1 MALLKRLLLTL
12 APLVLIAAAPA
23 QAVPDRQP
31 AESDLARHNLV
42 VVYDW
47 LRILPAPHT
56 PSDFLPPA
64 GARVAWPLRGV
75 LTQPF
80 GCTGFELERS
90 FAGCPN
96 FHTGLDIAQNQG
108 VPIQAAAA
116 GLAYPFQDDQG
127 YGNHVLIQHA
137 AGYSTVYG
145 HMVQT
150 NVSWGQPVRAGD
162 LIGWV
167 GSTGNSTGP
176 HLHFEVRFA
185 GAPLDPQPYL
195 DGSPADPFPL
205 LAGWPGAPRDDWR
218 GRR

>member
-1 MALLKRLLLTL
+1 VALLKRLLLTL

-80 GCTGFELERS
+80 GCTGFERERP
-90 FAGCPN
+90 AQQCPGG
-96 FHTGLDIAQNQG
+96 FHTGIDLAQPQG
-108 VPIQAAAA
+108 TPIRAAAA
-116 GLAYPFQDDQG
+116 PAC
-127 YGNHVLIQHA
+127 A
-137 AGYSTVYG
+137 SR
-145 HMVQT
+145 
-150 NVSWGQPVRAGD
+150 SQPRT
-162 LIGWV
+162 
-167 GSTGNSTGP
+167 S
-176 HLHFEVRFA
+176 
-185 GAPLDPQPYL
+185 DP
-195 DGSPADPFPL
+195 
-205 LAGWPGAPRDDWR
+205 
-218 GRR
+218 RRSLTTRRR